1 MDFNKYYNME
11 EYPQNL
17 NGMDFSKDLF
27 VYGLQEPE
35 KTDLISCRAL
45 LFFFCEKRKK

>member
-27 VYGLQEPE
+27 VDEYPY
-35 KTDLISCRAL
+35 DLETFNKL
-45 LFFFCEKRKK
+45 